1 MSQVIET
8 ITEPVA
14 PVEKKYEYQ
23 PTDDQGRPM
32 GGKQVIKYTTHEEL
46 AAKLQEQNVL
56 LLRKLREQTK
66 KVRLGIEE
74 REEISDDSRRYSG
87 PVEFKP
93 RELTNEENYALS
105 LKLQDPTTAS
115 QAAQELLEAQL
126 GGSLSSLGETLRSM
140 QEDNINLRATM
151 EANAFTAANP
161 SYYKCRENHEMLT
174 QWMVRYDLAPVKAN
188 FEKAFRALSE
198 QDLLVTG
205 DAPAIVTVQPIIP
218 VEQVIEEIPARQDVP
233 NDGPTVVQRRV
244 PTGITRDMASD
255 TGTSPK
261 TDGSDIT
268 YVLNGQT
275 LTGLSAIAAMP
286 GEEYKRRLLTV
297 KGFGKAVDALEST
310 RKVRG

>member
-1 MSQVIET
+1 
-8 ITEPVA
+8 
-14 PVEKKYEYQ
+14 
-23 PTDDQGRPM
+23 
-32 GGKQVIKYTTHEEL
+32 
-46 AAKLQEQNVL
+46 
-56 LLRKLREQTK
+56 
-66 KVRLGIEE
+66 
-74 REEISDDSRRYSG
+74 
-87 PVEFKP
+87 
-93 RELTNEENYALS
+93 
-105 LKLQDPTTAS
+105 
-115 QAAQELLEAQL
+115 
-126 GGSLSSLGETLRSM
+126 
-140 QEDNINLRATM
+140 M

-218 VEQVIEEIPARQDVP
+218 VEQVIEEIPARQDIP